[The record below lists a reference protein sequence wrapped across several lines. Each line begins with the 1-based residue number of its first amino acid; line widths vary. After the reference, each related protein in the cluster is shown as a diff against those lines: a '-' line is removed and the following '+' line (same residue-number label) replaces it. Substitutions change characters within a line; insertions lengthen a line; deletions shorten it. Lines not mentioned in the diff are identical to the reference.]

1 MTEQTLNTNEDNSSM
16 NNPKV
21 MNSSPEVVPKAYL
34 ASFILITLCFPLWG
48 FANDITNP
56 LVKAFSK
63 VLQMSA
69 AEGTWVQ
76 VAFYGGYGAM
86 AIPAALFIKKF
97 SYKAGLMVGLAFYAL
112 GAFLFIPAAGAQAFP
127 PFLFAFFVM
136 TCGLSFLE
144 TSANPYVLS
153 MGPPETATQR
163 LNLAQAFNPV
173 GSLLGMFVATQFII
187 QKLNPATDAERREL
201 AADGSQSALDQL
213 SAITAND
220 LTVIRDPYLAIGAV
234 VVFVLLIIAFKKM
247 PITEEKSTS
256 LDIKG
261 TFKRLLANQNYR
273 EGVIA
278 QMFYV
283 GAQIMCW
290 TFIIHYGTEVFVSM
304 GLTEQ
309 AAEAKSQMFNIYAMV
324 IFCLSRF
331 ICTFLLKFI
340 NPGKLLMVLAAG
352 GMFFTAATI
361 FLNGLAGMYALV
373 GISACMSLMF
383 PTIYGIALTG
393 TGDDAKLGAAGL
405 IMAIVGGT
413 FLPMAQAS
421 IIDMKV
427 VFDSFSA
434 TKASFVLPLL
444 CFVVIALYGKRSQ
457 QHLPNANK

>member
-1 MTEQTLNTNEDNSSM
+1 MSKSQITININDEAGNQNVNVKSSD
-16 NNPKV
+16 
-21 MNSSPEVVPKAYL
+21 ELIPKAYII
-34 ASFILITLCFPLWG
+34 SFILITMCFPLWG

-76 VAFYGGYGAM
+76 VAFYGGYGVM
-86 AIPAALFIKKF
+86 AIPAAIFIKKF
-97 SYKAGLMVGLAFYAL
+97 SYKAGLLMGLGFYAL
-112 GAFLFIPAAGAQAFP
+112 GAFLFIPAADAQAFT
-127 PFLFAFFVM
+127 PFLLAFFVM

-144 TSANPYVLS
+144 TSANPYILS
-153 MGPPETATQR
+153 MGPASTATQR

-187 QKLNPATDAERREL
+187 QKLNPASDAERRALVDE
-201 AADGSQSALDQL
+201 GSTSSLDQL
-213 SAITAND
+213 AAITAND
-220 LTVIRDPYLAIGAV
+220 LEVIRNPYLAIGFV
-234 VVFVLLIIAFKKM
+234 VLVMLIIIAIKKM
-247 PITEEKSTS
+247 PSTEEKSAS

-261 TFKRLLANQNYR
+261 TFKRLFANQNYR

-290 TFIIHYGTEVFVSM
+290 TFIIHYGTEVFV
-304 GLTEQ
+304 GLGMTEQ
-309 AAEAKSQMFNIYAMV
+309 AAEAKSQVFNIYAMI

-331 ICTFLLKFI
+331 VCTFILKYI
-340 NPGKLLMVLAAG
+340 NPGKLLMILAAG
-352 GMFFTAATI
+352 GMMFTIATI
-361 FLNGLAGMYALV
+361 FLSGVAGMYALV

-421 IIDMKV
+421 IIDMQV
-427 VFDSFSA
+427 VFDGFSA

-444 CFVVIALYGKRSQ
+444 CFVVIAIFGKRSQ
-457 QHLPNANK
+457 RHLP

>member
-1 MTEQTLNTNEDNSSM
+1 MNKPNAACADNNETMLADN
-16 NNPKV
+16 PLT
-21 MNSSPEVVPKAYL
+21 SSPEVVPKVYL
-34 ASFILITLCFPLWG
+34 FSFILVTLCFPLWG

-63 VLQMSA
+63 VLQMSTT
-69 AEGTWVQ
+69 EGTWVQ

-97 SYKAGLMVGLAFYAL
+97 SYKAGLLMGLGFYAL
-112 GAFLFIPAAGAQAFP
+112 GALLFIPAADAQAFA
-127 PFLFAFFVM
+127 PFLLAFFVM

-153 MGPPETATQR
+153 MGPAATATQR

-187 QKLNPATDAERREL
+187 QKLNPASDAERRAL
-201 AADGSQSALDQL
+201 ADDGSASALEQL

-220 LTVIRDPYLAIGAV
+220 LEVIRNPYLAIGV
-234 VVFVLLIIAFKKM
+234 VVLIMLVVIAVKKM
-247 PITEEKSTS
+247 PRTEEKAES
-256 LDIKG
+256 LDIRG

-290 TFIIHYGTEVFVSM
+290 TFIIHYGTEVFVQLGM
-304 GLTEQ
+304 TEQ
-309 AAEAKSQMFNIYAMV
+309 AAEAKSQMLNIYAMI

-331 ICTFLLKFI
+331 VCTFLLKYI
-340 NPGKLLMVLAAG
+340 NAGKLLMVLAAG
-352 GMFFTAATI
+352 GMLFTLATI
-361 FLNGLAGMYALV
+361 FLEGVAGVYALV

-427 VFDSFSA
+427 VFDGFSA

-444 CFVVIALYGKRSQ
+444 CFVVIAIYGKRSQ
-457 QHLPNANK
+457 KHLPK

>member
-1 MTEQTLNTNEDNSSM
+1 MAEQTINPHEGERMMNESKISNT
-16 NNPKV
+16 
-21 MNSSPEVVPKAYL
+21 SPEIVPRAYL
-34 ASFILITLCFPLWG
+34 VSFILITLCFPLWG

-63 VLQMSA
+63 VLQMTA

-86 AIPAALFIKKF
+86 AIPAAIFIKKYT
-97 SYKAGLMVGLAFYAL
+97 YKAGLMFGLAFYAL
-112 GAFLFIPAAGAQAFP
+112 GSFLFVPAADAQSFT
-127 PFLFAFFVM
+127 PFLLAFFVM

-144 TSANPYVLS
+144 TSANPYILS
-153 MGPPETATQR
+153 MGPAETATRR

-187 QKLNPATDAERREL
+187 QKLNPATGEERRNL
-201 AADGSQSALDQL
+201 AADGSLSALEQL
-213 SAITAND
+213 SVITAND
-220 LTVIRDPYLAIGAV
+220 LEVIRDPYLVIGAV
-234 VVFVLLIIAFKKM
+234 VFIMLLIVAFKNM
-247 PITEEKSTS
+247 PTTEEKSQD
-256 LDIKG
+256 LDITG
-261 TFKRLLANQNYR
+261 TFKRLSANQNYR

-290 TFIIHYGTEVFVSM
+290 TFIIHYGTEVFVQQGM
-304 GLTEQ
+304 TEQ
-309 AAEAKSQMFNIYAMV
+309 ASEAKSQMLNIYAMV

-331 ICTFLLKFI
+331 VCTFLLKYI
-340 NPGKLLMVLAAG
+340 NPSKLLMRLAAG
-352 GMFFTAATI
+352 GMVFTLATI
-361 FLNGLAGMYALV
+361 FLSGVAGIYALV

-383 PTIYGIALTG
+383 PTIYGIALSG

-421 IIDMKV
+421 IIDMKM
-427 VFDSFSA
+427 VFDGFSA
-434 TKASFVLPLL
+434 TKASFVLPLI
-444 CFVVIALYGKRSQ
+444 CFVVIAIYGRRSQ
-457 QHLPNANK
+457 KHLPQ

>member
-1 MTEQTLNTNEDNSSM
+1 MNEPSVAIDDKIIKQPRSQST
-16 NNPKV
+16 
-21 MNSSPEVVPKAYL
+21 SEEIVPKAYL
-34 ASFILITLCFPLWG
+34 FSFILITLCFPLWG

-76 VAFYGGYGAM
+76 VAFYGGYGVM

-97 SYKAGLMVGLAFYAL
+97 SYKAGLMMGLAFYAL
-112 GAFLFIPAAGAQAFP
+112 GAFLFIPAADSQAFV

-153 MGPPETATQR
+153 MGPASTATQR

-187 QKLNPATDAERREL
+187 QKLNPATDTERREL
-201 AADGSQSALDQL
+201 LAEGSQAGLDQL
-213 SAITAND
+213 AAITAND
-220 LTVIRDPYLAIGAV
+220 LDVIRNPYLAIGV
-234 VVFVLLIIAFKKM
+234 VVLIMLAVIAFKKM
-247 PITEEKSTS
+247 PKTEEKSEG
-256 LDIKG
+256 LDIRG

-290 TFIIHYGTEVFVSM
+290 TFIIHYGTEVFVKLGM
-304 GLTEQ
+304 TEQ

-331 ICTFLLKFI
+331 ICTFLLKYI
-340 NPGKLLMVLAAG
+340 NSGKLLMLLAG
-352 GMFFTAATI
+352 GGMIFTLATI
-361 FLNGLAGMYALV
+361 FLDGIWGMYALI

-421 IIDMKV
+421 IIDMNV

-444 CFVVIALYGKRSQ
+444 CFVIIAVYGKRSQ
-457 QHLPNANK
+457 RQLAQ

>member
-1 MTEQTLNTNEDNSSM
+1 MNKSNVIANDKNTATIANIPTSE
-16 NNPKV
+16 
-21 MNSSPEVVPKAYL
+21 ELVPKIYL
-34 ASFILITLCFPLWG
+34 IPFILVTLCFPLWG

-63 VLQMSA
+63 ILQMTTSEA
-69 AEGTWVQ
+69 TLVQ

-86 AIPAALFIKKF
+86 AIPAAIFIKKF
-97 SYKAGLMVGLAFYAL
+97 SYKAGLIIGLAFYAF
-112 GAFLFIPAAGAQAFP
+112 GAFLFIPAVGAQAFA
-127 PFLFAFFVM
+127 PFLLAFFVM

-144 TSANPYVLS
+144 TSANPYILS
-153 MGPPETATQR
+153 MGPVSTATQR
-163 LNLAQAFNPV
+163 LNLAQAFNPL

-187 QKLNPATDAERREL
+187 QKLNPATAAERQAL
-201 AADGSQSALDQL
+201 ASDGSANALEQL
-213 SAITAND
+213 STITIND
-220 LTVIRDPYLAIGAV
+220 LEVIRNPYLAIGAV
-234 VVFVLLIIAFKKM
+234 VLLMLVVISIKKM
-247 PITEEKSTS
+247 PQTEKESND
-256 LDIKG
+256 LDLKG
-261 TFKRLLANQNYR
+261 TFKRLIANRNYR

-290 TFIIHYGTEVFVSM
+290 TFIIHYGTEVFVEL

-309 AAEAKSQMFNIYAMV
+309 AAETKSQILNIYAMI

-331 ICTFLLKFI
+331 VCTFILKYI
-340 NPGKLLMVLAAG
+340 NPGKLLMLLATG
-352 GMFFTAATI
+352 GIFLTIATI
-361 FLNGLAGMYALV
+361 FLEGVAGIYALV

-421 IIDMKV
+421 IIDMKI
-427 VFDSFSA
+427 VFEGFSA
-434 TKASFVLPLL
+434 TKASFIFPLF
-444 CFVVIALYGKRSQ
+444 CFVVIAIYGKRSQ
-457 QHLPNANK
+457 QNGLNT

>member
-1 MTEQTLNTNEDNSSM
+1 MTEQILNTNENKSTINEPQAM
-16 NNPKV
+16 NY
-21 MNSSPEVVPKAYL
+21 SAEVVPKAYL
-34 ASFILITLCFPLWG
+34 VSFILITLCFPLWG

-76 VAFYGGYGAM
+76 VAFYGGYGVM

-112 GAFLFIPAAGAQAFP
+112 GAFLFIPAAGAQTFT
-127 PFLFAFFVM
+127 PFLLAFFVM

-144 TSANPYVLS
+144 TSANPYILS
-153 MGPPETATQR
+153 MGPASTATQR

-187 QKLNPATDAERREL
+187 QKLNPTTDAERREL
-201 AADGSQSALDQL
+201 AADGSQTALDQL
-213 SAITAND
+213 AVITAND
-220 LTVIRDPYLAIGAV
+220 LEVIRNPYLAIGFVVLVMLAV
-234 VVFVLLIIAFKKM
+234 IAFKKM
-247 PITEEKSTS
+247 PRTEEKASS
-256 LDIKG
+256 LDIRG

-290 TFIIHYGTEVFVSM
+290 TFIIHYGTELFVKLGM
-304 GLTEQ
+304 TEQ
-309 AAEAKSQMFNIYAMV
+309 DAEAKSQMLNIYAMV

-331 ICTFLLKFI
+331 ICTFLLKFF
-340 NPGKLLMVLAAG
+340 NAGKLLMVLAAG
-352 GMFFTAATI
+352 GIGFTAATI
-361 FLNGLAGMYALV
+361 FFDGVAGIYALV

-393 TGDDAKLGAAGL
+393 TGEDAKLGAAGL

-427 VFDSFSA
+427 VFDGFSA
-434 TKASFVLPLL
+434 TKASFILPLL
-444 CFVVIALYGKRSQ
+444 CFAVIAIYGKRSQ
-457 QHLPNANK
+457 KHLPK

>member
-1 MTEQTLNTNEDNSSM
+1 MNDPSVTVNTSEELSV
-16 NNPKV
+16 NNKPTTD
-21 MNSSPEVVPKAYL
+21 EVVPKAYIIP
-34 ASFILITLCFPLWG
+34 FILITLCFPLWG

-56 LVKAFSK
+56 LVSAFSK
-63 VLQMSA
+63 VLQMSTT
-69 AEGTWVQ
+69 EGTWVQ

-97 SYKAGLMVGLAFYAL
+97 SYKAGLIVGLGFYAL
-112 GAFLFIPAAGAQAFP
+112 GALLFIPAAGAQAFA

-153 MGPPETATQR
+153 MGPASTATQR

-187 QKLNPATDAERREL
+187 QKLNPATDDERRAL
-201 AADGSQSALDQL
+201 AADGSDTALEQL
-213 SAITAND
+213 SMITAND
-220 LTVIRDPYLAIGAV
+220 LEVIRNPYLAIAV
-234 VVFVLLIIAFKKM
+234 VVLVMLVVIAFKKM
-247 PITEEKSTS
+247 PKTEEKSEG
-256 LDIKG
+256 LDIRG
-261 TFKRLLANQNYR
+261 TFKRLLANKNYR

-290 TFIIHYGTEVFVSM
+290 TFIIHYGTEVFTNM
-304 GLTEQ
+304 GMAEQ
-309 AAEAKSQMFNIYAMV
+309 DAEAKSQMFNIYAMI

-331 ICTFLLKFI
+331 ICTALLKYI

-352 GMFFTAATI
+352 GMFFSAGTI
-361 FLNGLAGMYALV
+361 FLEGVIGVYSLV

-421 IIDMKV
+421 IIDMNV
-427 VFDSFSA
+427 VFDTFSA
-434 TKASFVLPLL
+434 TKASFILPLL
-444 CFVVIALYGKRSQ
+444 CFVVIAIYGKRSQ
-457 QHLPNANK
+457 RQLAQ

>member
-1 MTEQTLNTNEDNSSM
+1 MANVSTPEEIKVEQTST
-16 NNPKV
+16 
-21 MNSSPEVVPKAYL
+21 EVVPKAYL
-34 ASFILITLCFPLWG
+34 FSFILVTLCFPLWG

-76 VAFYGGYGAM
+76 VAFYGGYGVM
-86 AIPAALFIKKF
+86 AIPAAIFIKKF
-97 SYKAGLMVGLAFYAL
+97 SYKAGLMMGLTFYAL
-112 GAFLFIPAAGAQAFP
+112 GALLFIPAAGTQAFA
-127 PFLFAFFVM
+127 PFLLAFFVM

-153 MGPPETATQR
+153 MGPASTATQR

-201 AADGSQSALDQL
+201 AADGTEQALEQL
-213 SAITAND
+213 SAITNND
-220 LTVIRDPYLAIGAV
+220 LAVIRDPYLAIGV
-234 VVFVLLIIAFKKM
+234 VVIIVLAIIAFKKM
-247 PITEEKSTS
+247 PVTEEKSQS

-273 EGVIA
+273 EGVVA

-290 TFIIHYGTEVFVSM
+290 TFIIHYGTEVFVKLGMS
-304 GLTEQ
+304 EQ
-309 AAEAKSQMFNIYAMV
+309 AAEAKSQMLNIYAMI

-331 ICTFLLKFI
+331 VCTFLLKYI
-340 NPGKLLMVLAAG
+340 NAGKLLMVLAAG
-352 GMFFTAATI
+352 GMLFTLLTI
-361 FLNGLAGMYALV
+361 FLSGVAGIYALV

-427 VFDSFSA
+427 VFDGFSA
-434 TKASFVLPLL
+434 TKASFILPLF
-444 CFVVIALYGKRSQ
+444 CFVVIAIYGKRSQ
-457 QHLPNANK
+457 KHLPK

>member
-1 MTEQTLNTNEDNSSM
+1 MTEYTMNSNEDKDTMQEM
-16 NNPKV
+16 NERAFPTAI
-21 MNSSPEVVPKAYL
+21 VPQAYL
-34 ASFILITLCFPLWG
+34 VSFILVTLCFPLWG

-76 VAFYGGYGAM
+76 VAFYGGYGVM

-97 SYKAGLMVGLAFYAL
+97 SYKAGLMLGLAFYAL
-112 GAFLFIPAAGAQAFP
+112 GAFLFIPAAGAQAFA

-144 TSANPYVLS
+144 TSANPYILS
-153 MGPPETATQR
+153 MGPKETATQR
-163 LNLAQAFNPV
+163 LNLAQAFNPL

-187 QKLNPATDAERREL
+187 QKLNPATDAQRREL
-201 AADGSQSALDQL
+201 AADGSQSALEQL

-220 LTVIRDPYLAIGAV
+220 LAVIRDPYLAIGVV
-234 VVFVLLIIAFKKM
+234 VVFVLLIIAYKKM

-290 TFIIHYGTEVFVSM
+290 TFIIHYGTEVFVKLGM
-304 GLTEQ
+304 TEQ
-309 AAEAKSQMFNIYAMV
+309 AAEAKAQMFNIYAMV

-352 GMFFTAATI
+352 GMLFTGATI
-361 FLNGLAGMYALV
+361 FLDGIAGMYALI

-413 FLPMAQAS
+413 FLPYAQAS
-421 IIDMKV
+421 IRDMKL
-427 VFDSFSA
+427 VFDGFSA
-434 TKASFVLPLL
+434 TKASFALPLI

-457 QHLPNANK
+457 QHRPK

>member
-1 MTEQTLNTNEDNSSM
+1 MTEQTINTKAVKSAM
-16 NNPKV
+16 NDPKV
-21 MNSSPEVVPKAYL
+21 MNSSVEVVPKAYL
-34 ASFILITLCFPLWG
+34 VSFILITLCFPLWG

-112 GAFLFIPAAGAQAFP
+112 GAFLFIPAAGAQAFT

-144 TSANPYVLS
+144 TTANPYILS
-153 MGPPETATQR
+153 MGPAETATQR

-201 AADGSQSALDQL
+201 AADGSQSALEQL
-213 SAITAND
+213 SVITAND

-234 VVFVLLIIAFKKM
+234 VVVVLLIIAFKKM

-261 TFKRLLANQNYR
+261 TFKRLLSNQNYR
-273 EGVIA
+273 EGVVT

-290 TFIIHYGTEVFVSM
+290 TFIIHYGTEVFIKL

-324 IFCLSRF
+324 IFCLGRF
-331 ICTFLLKFI
+331 ICTFLLKYI

-352 GMFFTAATI
+352 GMLFTGATI
-361 FLNGLAGMYALV
+361 FLDGLAGMYALV

-393 TGDDAKLGAAGL
+393 TGDDAKLRAAGL

-421 IIDMKV
+421 IIDMKM
-427 VFDSFSA
+427 VFEGFSA

-457 QHLPNANK
+457 QSLTK

>member
-1 MTEQTLNTNEDNSSM
+1 MTEKTLNTNEDENLM
-16 NNPKV
+16 NISQAMDK
-21 MNSSPEVVPKAYL
+21 SPELVPKAYL
-34 ASFILITLCFPLWG
+34 IPFILITLCFPLWG

-63 VLQMSA
+63 VLQMST

-97 SYKAGLMVGLAFYAL
+97 SYKAGIILGLGFYAL
-112 GAFLFIPAAGAQAFP
+112 GALLFIPAADAQAFN
-127 PFLFAFFVM
+127 PFLLAFFVM

-153 MGPPETATQR
+153 MGPAETATQR

-187 QKLNPATDAERREL
+187 QKLDPATDAERRAL
-201 AADGSQSALDQL
+201 ATDGTEKALEQL
-213 SAITAND
+213 SVITSND
-220 LTVIRDPYLAIGAV
+220 LAVIRDPYLAIAV
-234 VVFVLLIIAFKKM
+234 VVVCVLMVIAFKKM
-247 PITEEKSTS
+247 PSTEEKSES
-256 LDIKG
+256 LDIRG
-261 TFKRLLANQNYR
+261 TFKRLMANKNYR
-273 EGVIA
+273 EGVVA

-290 TFIIHYGTEVFVSM
+290 TFIIHYGTEVFMTLGMS
-304 GLTEQ
+304 EQ
-309 AAEAKSQMFNIYAMV
+309 DAEAKSQMFNIYAMV

-331 ICTFLLKFI
+331 ICTFLLKFV
-340 NPGKLLMVLAAG
+340 NPGKLLMLLAAG
-352 GMFFTAATI
+352 GLLFTTATI
-361 FLNGLAGMYALV
+361 FLDGMAGMYALV

-427 VFDSFSA
+427 IFDGFSA

-444 CFVVIALYGKRSQ
+444 CFVVIAIYGKRAQ
-457 QHLPNANK
+457 RNLPINN

>member
-1 MTEQTLNTNEDNSSM
+1 MTEQTINTKAVKSAM
-16 NNPKV
+16 NDPKV
-21 MNSSPEVVPKAYL
+21 MNSSVEVVPKAYL
-34 ASFILITLCFPLWG
+34 VSFILITLCFPLWG

-76 VAFYGGYGAM
+76 VAFYGGYGTM

-112 GAFLFIPAAGAQAFP
+112 GAFLFIPAAGAQAFT

-144 TSANPYVLS
+144 TTANPYILS
-153 MGPPETATQR
+153 MGPAETATQR

-201 AADGSQSALDQL
+201 AADGSQSALEQL
-213 SAITAND
+213 SVITAND

-234 VVFVLLIIAFKKM
+234 VVVVLLIIAFKKM

-261 TFKRLLANQNYR
+261 TFKRLLSNQNYR
-273 EGVIA
+273 EGVVT

-290 TFIIHYGTEVFVSM
+290 TFIIHYGTEVFIKL

-324 IFCLSRF
+324 IFCLGRF
-331 ICTFLLKFI
+331 ICTFLLKYI

-352 GMFFTAATI
+352 GMLFTGATI
-361 FLNGLAGMYALV
+361 FLDGLAGMYALV

-393 TGDDAKLGAAGL
+393 SGDDAKLGAAGL

-421 IIDMKV
+421 IIDMKM
-427 VFDSFSA
+427 VFEGFSA

-457 QHLPNANK
+457 QSLTK

>member
-1 MTEQTLNTNEDNSSM
+1 MNEQQVTINGNDDGVSPSI
-16 NNPKV
+16 KV
-21 MNSSPEVVPKAYL
+21 SGSEEVVPKAYL
-34 ASFILITLCFPLWG
+34 VSFILITLCFPLWG

-63 VLQMSA
+63 VLQMST

-86 AIPAALFIKKF
+86 AIPAAIFIKKF
-97 SYKAGLMVGLAFYAL
+97 SYKAGLLMGLAFYAL
-112 GAFLFIPAAGAQAFP
+112 GALLFIPAADAQAFT

-153 MGPPETATQR
+153 MGPASTATQR

-187 QKLNPATDAERREL
+187 QKLNPATDAERRAL
-201 AADGSQSALDQL
+201 AEDGSATALEQL
-213 SAITAND
+213 SVITAND
-220 LTVIRDPYLAIGAV
+220 LEVIRNPYLAIGAV
-234 VVFVLLIIAFKKM
+234 VIFMLIVIAVKKM
-247 PITEEKSTS
+247 PRTEERSTS

-261 TFKRLLANQNYR
+261 TFKRLLANRNYR
-273 EGVIA
+273 EGVVA

-290 TFIIHYGTEVFVSM
+290 TFIIHYGTEVFVSLGM
-304 GLTEQ
+304 TEQ
-309 AAEAKSQMFNIYAMV
+309 AAEAKSQMLNIYAMI

-331 ICTFLLKFI
+331 VCTFLLKYI
-340 NPGKLLMVLAAG
+340 NPGKLLMILAAG
-352 GMFFTAATI
+352 GMLFTIATI
-361 FLNGLAGMYALV
+361 FLSGVAGVYALV

-427 VFDSFSA
+427 VFDGFSA

-444 CFVVIALYGKRSQ
+444 CFVVIAIYGKRSQ
-457 QHLPNANK
+457 KHLPK

>member
-1 MTEQTLNTNEDNSSM
+1 MTGQTLKVEDDSSM
-16 NNPKV
+16 LKDTP
-21 MNSSPEVVPKAYL
+21 STSPELIPKKYL
-34 ASFILITLCFPLWG
+34 ISFILVTLCFPLWG

-76 VAFYGGYGAM
+76 VAFYGGYGVM
-86 AIPAALFIKKF
+86 AIPAAIFIKKF
-97 SYKAGLMVGLAFYAL
+97 SYKAGLMTGLAFYAL
-112 GAFLFIPAAGAQAFP
+112 GALLFLPAAGAQSFTY
-127 PFLFAFFVM
+127 FLIAFFVM

-153 MGPPETATQR
+153 MGPAATATQR

-187 QKLNPATDAERREL
+187 QKLNPASDAERREL
-201 AADGSQSALDQL
+201 AADGSQQAIEQL

-220 LTVIRDPYLAIGAV
+220 LEVIRDPYLAIGV
-234 VVFVLLIIAFKKM
+234 VVLFVLAVIAFKTM
-247 PITEEKSTS
+247 PRTGAKSEGVDLT
-256 LDIKG
+256 G
-261 TFKRLLANQNYR
+261 TFKRLIANQNYR

-290 TFIIHYGTEVFVSM
+290 TFIIHYGTEVFM
-304 GLTEQ
+304 ELGMTEQ
-309 AAEAKSQMFNIYAMV
+309 AAEAKSQTFNIYAMV

-331 ICTFLLKFI
+331 ICTFLLKYV
-340 NPGKLLMVLAAG
+340 NPGKLLMLLSAG
-352 GMFFTAATI
+352 GMCFTAATI
-361 FLNGLAGMYALV
+361 FLDGIMGMYTLV

-393 TGDDAKLGAAGL
+393 TGEDAKLGAAGL

-413 FLPMAQAS
+413 FLPMAQAT
-421 IIDMKV
+421 IIDMNV

-434 TKASFVLPLL
+434 TKASFVLPFI

-457 QHLPNANK
+457 QHIPS

>member
-1 MTEQTLNTNEDNSSM
+1 MANVSTTPEINVEANST
-16 NNPKV
+16 
-21 MNSSPEVVPKAYL
+21 EVVPKAYL
-34 ASFILITLCFPLWG
+34 FAFILVTLCFPLWG

-63 VLQMSA
+63 VLQMST

-76 VAFYGGYGAM
+76 VAFYGGYGVM
-86 AIPAALFIKKF
+86 AIPAAIFIKKF
-97 SYKAGLMVGLAFYAL
+97 SYKAGLMMGLAFYAL
-112 GAFLFIPAAGAQAFP
+112 GALLFIPAAGAQAFA

-153 MGPPETATQR
+153 MGPAATATQR

-187 QKLNPATDAERREL
+187 QKLNPASDAERREL
-201 AADGSQSALDQL
+201 AADGSQQALEQL
-213 SAITAND
+213 SVITNND
-220 LTVIRDPYLAIGAV
+220 LAVIRDPYLAIGV
-234 VVFVLLIIAFKKM
+234 VVIIVLAIIAFKKM
-247 PITEEKSTS
+247 PVTEEKSES
-256 LDIKG
+256 LDLKG

-273 EGVIA
+273 EGVVA

-290 TFIIHYGTEVFVSM
+290 TFIIHYGTEVFVKLGMS
-304 GLTEQ
+304 EQ
-309 AAEAKSQMFNIYAMV
+309 AAEAKSQMLNIYAMV

-331 ICTFLLKFI
+331 VCTFLLKYI
-340 NPGKLLMVLAAG
+340 NAGKLLMVLAAG
-352 GMFFTAATI
+352 GMVFTLLTI
-361 FLNGLAGMYALV
+361 FLDGVSGVYALV

-427 VFDSFSA
+427 VFDNFSA
-434 TKASFVLPLL
+434 TKASFVLPLI
-444 CFVVIALYGKRSQ
+444 CFVVIAIYGKRSQ
-457 QHLPNANK
+457 QHLPK

>member
-1 MTEQTLNTNEDNSSM
+1 MNDPTSTIDTNDKITTQHNQSTAD
-16 NNPKV
+16 
-21 MNSSPEVVPKAYL
+21 EVIPKAYL
-34 ASFILITLCFPLWG
+34 IPFILITLCFPLWG

-56 LVKAFSK
+56 LVSAFSK
-63 VLQMSA
+63 VLQMSTT
-69 AEGTWVQ
+69 EGTWVQ

-97 SYKAGLMVGLAFYAL
+97 SYKAGLIVGLGFYAL
-112 GAFLFIPAAGAQAFP
+112 GALLFIPAAGAQAFA
-127 PFLFAFFVM
+127 PFLLAFFVM

-144 TSANPYVLS
+144 TTANPYVLS
-153 MGPPETATQR
+153 MGPASTATQR
-163 LNLAQAFNPV
+163 LNLAQAFNPL

-187 QKLNPATDAERREL
+187 QKLNPATDDERRAL
-201 AADGSQSALDQL
+201 VADGSDSALEQL
-213 SAITAND
+213 SMITAND
-220 LTVIRDPYLAIGAV
+220 LEVIRNPYLAIAV
-234 VVFVLLIIAFKKM
+234 VVLTMLVVIAFKKM
-247 PITEEKSTS
+247 PRTEEKSEN
-256 LDIKG
+256 LDIRG

-290 TFIIHYGTEVFVSM
+290 TFIIHYGTEVFTNM
-304 GLTEQ
+304 GMAEQ
-309 AAEAKSQMFNIYAMV
+309 DAEAKSQMFNIYAMI

-331 ICTFLLKFI
+331 ICTALLKFI

-352 GMFFTAATI
+352 GMFFSAGTI
-361 FLNGLAGMYALV
+361 FLDGVIGVYSLV

-421 IIDMKV
+421 IIDMNV
-427 VFDSFSA
+427 VFDTFSA
-434 TKASFVLPLL
+434 TKASFILPLL
-444 CFVVIALYGKRSQ
+444 CFVIIAVYGKRSQ
-457 QHLPNANK
+457 RQLAQ

>member
-1 MTEQTLNTNEDNSSM
+1 M
-16 NNPKV
+16 NKSYTAVDDKEITQGVNKSTSEV
-21 MNSSPEVVPKAYL
+21 VVPKAYL
-34 ASFILITLCFPLWG
+34 VSFILITLCFPLWG

-63 VLQMSA
+63 VLQMTT

-86 AIPAALFIKKF
+86 AIPAAIFIKKF
-97 SYKAGLMVGLAFYAL
+97 SYKAGLLMGLAFYAL
-112 GAFLFIPAAGAQAFP
+112 GALLFIPAASAQEFV

-153 MGPPETATQR
+153 MGPASTATQR

-187 QKLNPATDAERREL
+187 QKLNPASDEERRAL
-201 AADGSQSALDQL
+201 AAEASTTALDKL

-220 LTVIRDPYLAIGAV
+220 LEVIRNPYLAIGAV
-234 VVFVLLIIAFKKM
+234 VLVMFVVIAIKKM
-247 PITEEKSTS
+247 PRTEEKSES

-261 TFKRLLANQNYR
+261 TFKRLFANQNYR
-273 EGVIA
+273 EGVVA

-290 TFIIHYGTEVFVSM
+290 TFIIHYGTEVFVNLGM
-304 GLTEQ
+304 TEQ
-309 AAEAKSQMFNIYAMV
+309 AAEAKSQSLNIYAMI

-331 ICTFLLKFI
+331 ICTFLLKYI
-340 NPGKLLMVLAAG
+340 NPGKLLMLLAFG
-352 GMFFTAATI
+352 GMVFTLGTI
-361 FLNGLAGMYALV
+361 FLEGVAGVYSLV
-373 GISACMSLMF
+373 AISACMSLMF

-413 FLPMAQAS
+413 FLPMLQAS

-427 VFDSFSA
+427 VFDTFSA
-434 TKASFVLPLL
+434 VKFSFIWVLI
-444 CFVVIALYGKRSQ
+444 CFVVIAVYGKRSQ
-457 QHLPNANK
+457 KHLPK

>member
-1 MTEQTLNTNEDNSSM
+1 MNEPVVTINNDEKLVESHITSNTD
-16 NNPKV
+16 
-21 MNSSPEVVPKAYL
+21 EVVPKAYL
-34 ASFILITLCFPLWG
+34 IPFILITLCFPLWG

-56 LVKAFSK
+56 LVSAFSK
-63 VLQMSA
+63 VLQMSV

-97 SYKAGLMVGLAFYAL
+97 SYKAGLIVGLGFYAL
-112 GAFLFIPAAGAQAFP
+112 GAFLFIPAAGAQAFA
-127 PFLFAFFVM
+127 PFLLAFFIM

-153 MGPPETATQR
+153 MGPASTATQR

-187 QKLNPATDAERREL
+187 QKLNPTTDAERRAL
-201 AADGSQSALDQL
+201 VADGSDSALDQL
-213 SAITAND
+213 SVITAND
-220 LTVIRDPYLAIGAV
+220 LEVIRNPYLAIGI
-234 VVFVLLIIAFKKM
+234 VVFVMLLVIAFKKM
-247 PITEEKSTS
+247 PRTEEKSQS
-256 LDIKG
+256 LDIRG

-278 QMFYV
+278 QVFYV

-290 TFIIHYGTEVFVSM
+290 TFIIHYGTEVFVKM
-304 GLTEQ
+304 GMAEQ
-309 AAEAKSQMFNIYAMV
+309 AAEAKSQMLNIYAMI

-331 ICTFLLKFI
+331 VCTALLKFI

-352 GMFFTAATI
+352 GIFFSAGTI
-361 FLNGLAGMYALV
+361 FLDGVIGVYSLV

-421 IIDMKV
+421 IIDLKV
-427 VFDSFSA
+427 VFDGFSA
-434 TKASFVLPLL
+434 TKASFILPLI
-444 CFVVIALYGKRSQ
+444 CFVVIAIYGKRSQ
-457 QHLPNANK
+457 RQLP

>member
-1 MTEQTLNTNEDNSSM
+1 MSEQNSAIRGADGGINQHLSS
-16 NNPKV
+16 K
-21 MNSSPEVVPKAYL
+21 NSDEVVPKAYL
-34 ASFILITLCFPLWG
+34 VSFILITLCFPLWG

-63 VLQMSA
+63 VLQMTT

-86 AIPAALFIKKF
+86 AIPAAIFIKKF
-97 SYKAGLMVGLAFYAL
+97 SYKAGLLMGLGFYAL
-112 GAFLFIPAAGAQAFP
+112 GALLFIPATEAQAFA
-127 PFLFAFFVM
+127 PFLIAFFVM

-153 MGPPETATQR
+153 MGPASTATQR

-187 QKLNPATDAERREL
+187 QKLNPASDAERRAL
-201 AADGSQSALDQL
+201 AEEGSASALDQL
-213 SAITAND
+213 SAITVND
-220 LTVIRDPYLAIGAV
+220 LEVIRNPYLAIGAV
-234 VVFVLLIIAFKKM
+234 VIFMLIVIAVKKM
-247 PITEEKSTS
+247 PRTEEKSTS

-261 TFKRLLANQNYR
+261 SFKRLVANQNYR
-273 EGVIA
+273 EGVVA

-290 TFIIHYGTEVFVSM
+290 TFIIHYGTEVFVKLGM
-304 GLTEQ
+304 TEQ
-309 AAEAKSQMFNIYAMV
+309 AAEAKSQMINIYAMI

-331 ICTFLLKFI
+331 VCTFLLKYI

-352 GMFFTAATI
+352 GMLFTLATI
-361 FLNGLAGMYALV
+361 FLTGVAGVYALV

-393 TGDDAKLGAAGL
+393 TGEDAKLGAAGL

-413 FLPMAQAS
+413 FLPLAQAS

-427 VFDSFSA
+427 VFDGFSA
-434 TKASFVLPLL
+434 TKASFVLPLI

-457 QHLPNANK
+457 KHLPQ

>member
-1 MTEQTLNTNEDNSSM
+1 MNKPSAACADSHEIIEEDSR
-16 NNPKV
+16 V
-21 MNSSPEVVPKAYL
+21 TSSPEVVPKAYL
-34 ASFILITLCFPLWG
+34 IPFILITLCFPLWG

-63 VLQMSA
+63 VLQMST

-97 SYKAGLMVGLAFYAL
+97 SYKAGIILGLGFYAL
-112 GAFLFIPAAGAQAFP
+112 GALLFIPAADAQAFTQ
-127 PFLFAFFVM
+127 FLLAFFVM

-153 MGPPETATQR
+153 MGPAATATQR

-187 QKLNPATDAERREL
+187 QKLNPATDAERRAL
-201 AADGSQSALDQL
+201 ATNGSETALEQL
-213 SAITAND
+213 SVITSND
-220 LTVIRDPYLAIGAV
+220 LAVIRDPYLAIGV
-234 VVFVLLIIAFKKM
+234 VVLFVLMVIAFKKM
-247 PITEEKSTS
+247 PRTEVKAES
-256 LDIKG
+256 LDIRG

-273 EGVIA
+273 EGVVA

-290 TFIIHYGTEVFVSM
+290 TFIIHYGTEVFVNLGM
-304 GLTEQ
+304 TEQ
-309 AAEAKSQMFNIYAMV
+309 AAETKSQMLNIYAMI

-331 ICTFLLKFI
+331 VCTVLLKYI

-352 GMFFTAATI
+352 GMVFTTATI
-361 FLNGLAGMYALV
+361 FIDGVAGIYALV
-373 GISACMSLMF
+373 GVSACMSLMF

-393 TGDDAKLGAAGL
+393 TGEDAKLGAAGL

-421 IIDMKV
+421 VIDMKV
-427 VFDSFSA
+427 VFDGFSA
-434 TKASFVLPLL
+434 TKASFILPLI
-444 CFVVIALYGKRSQ
+444 CFVVIAIYGKRAQ
-457 QHLPNANK
+457 GNLPSNN

>member
-1 MTEQTLNTNEDNSSM
+1 M
-16 NNPKV
+16 NNPDATIDGDNEQV
-21 MNSSPEVVPKAYL
+21 ALGRSHSTSAEVVPKAYL
-34 ASFILITLCFPLWG
+34 VSFILITLCFPLWG

-63 VLQMSA
+63 VLQMST

-86 AIPAALFIKKF
+86 AIPAAIFIKKF
-97 SYKAGLMVGLAFYAL
+97 SYKAGLLMGLGFYAL
-112 GAFLFIPAAGAQAFP
+112 GALLFIPAADAQAFA
-127 PFLFAFFVM
+127 PFLLAFFVM

-144 TSANPYVLS
+144 TSANPYILS
-153 MGPPETATQR
+153 MGPASTATQR

-187 QKLNPATDAERREL
+187 QKLNPATADERIALAE
-201 AADGSQSALDQL
+201 DGSTGALEQL

-220 LTVIRDPYLAIGAV
+220 LEVIRNPYLAIAV
-234 VVFVLLIIAFKKM
+234 VVIIMLVVIAVKKM
-247 PITEEKSTS
+247 PRTEEKSQD

-261 TFKRLLANQNYR
+261 TFKRLFANQNYR

-290 TFIIHYGTEVFVSM
+290 TFIIHYGTEVFVKL

-309 AAEAKSQMFNIYAMV
+309 AAEAKSQMLNIYAMV

-331 ICTFLLKFI
+331 VCTFLLKYI

-352 GMFFTAATI
+352 GMLFTVATI
-361 FLNGLAGMYALV
+361 LLDGVAGIYALV

-393 TGDDAKLGAAGL
+393 TGDDAKFGAAGL

-427 VFDSFSA
+427 VFDGFSA

-444 CFVVIALYGKRSQ
+444 CFVVIAIYGKRSQ
-457 QHLPNANK
+457 KHLPK

>member
-1 MTEQTLNTNEDNSSM
+1 MNKPCVSVCDRLQNDNMSTSE
-16 NNPKV
+16 
-21 MNSSPEVVPKAYL
+21 EVVPKAYL
-34 ASFILITLCFPLWG
+34 VSFILITLCFPLWG

-63 VLQMSA
+63 VLQMTT

-97 SYKAGLMVGLAFYAL
+97 SYKAGLMMGLAFYAL
-112 GAFLFIPAAGAQAFP
+112 GAFLFIPAAETQTFI

-153 MGPPETATQR
+153 MGPAATATQR

-187 QKLNPATDAERREL
+187 QKLNPATDEERRAL
-201 AADGSQSALDQL
+201 VADGSSTALEQL

-220 LTVIRDPYLAIGAV
+220 LEVIRNPYLAIGV
-234 VVFVLLIIAFKKM
+234 VVLVMLAIIAFKKM
-247 PITEEKSTS
+247 PRTEEKSVS
-256 LDIKG
+256 LDISG

-290 TFIIHYGTEVFVSM
+290 TFIIHYGTEVFVKL

-309 AAEAKSQMFNIYAMV
+309 AAEARSQMLNIYAMI
-324 IFCLSRF
+324 IFCVSRF
-331 ICTFLLKFI
+331 VCTFLLKYV
-340 NPGKLLMVLAAG
+340 NPGKLLMLLAAG
-352 GMFFTAATI
+352 GMFFTIATI
-361 FLNGLAGMYALV
+361 FLNGIAGVYALV

-427 VFDSFSA
+427 VFDGFSA

-444 CFVVIALYGKRSQ
+444 CFVVIAIYGKRSQ
-457 QHLPNANK
+457 KKSPK

>member
-1 MTEQTLNTNEDNSSM
+1 MANVSTPEEIKVEQTST
-16 NNPKV
+16 
-21 MNSSPEVVPKAYL
+21 EVVPKAYL
-34 ASFILITLCFPLWG
+34 FSFILVTLCFPLWG

-76 VAFYGGYGAM
+76 VAFYGGYGVM
-86 AIPAALFIKKF
+86 AIPAAIFIKKF
-97 SYKAGLMVGLAFYAL
+97 SYKAGLMMGLTFYAL
-112 GAFLFIPAAGAQAFP
+112 GALLFIPAAGAQAFA
-127 PFLFAFFVM
+127 PFLLAFFVM

-153 MGPPETATQR
+153 MGPASTATQR

-201 AADGSQSALDQL
+201 AADGTEQALEQL
-213 SAITAND
+213 SAITNND
-220 LTVIRDPYLAIGAV
+220 LAVIRDPYLAIGV
-234 VVFVLLIIAFKKM
+234 VVIIVLAIIAFKKM
-247 PITEEKSTS
+247 PVTEEKSQS

-273 EGVIA
+273 EGVVA

-290 TFIIHYGTEVFVSM
+290 TFIIHYGTEVFVKLGMS
-304 GLTEQ
+304 EQ
-309 AAEAKSQMFNIYAMV
+309 AAEAKSQMLNIYAMI

-331 ICTFLLKFI
+331 VCTFLLKYI
-340 NPGKLLMVLAAG
+340 NAGKLLMVLATG
-352 GMFFTAATI
+352 GMLFTLLTI
-361 FLNGLAGMYALV
+361 FLSGVAGIYALV

-427 VFDSFSA
+427 VFDGFSA
-434 TKASFVLPLL
+434 TKASFILPLF
-444 CFVVIALYGKRSQ
+444 CFVVIAIYGKRSQ
-457 QHLPNANK
+457 KHLPK

>member
-1 MTEQTLNTNEDNSSM
+1 MTASDTANTEIDLQQGNSS
-16 NNPKV
+16 
-21 MNSSPEVVPKAYL
+21 NSKEVVPKIYL
-34 ASFILITLCFPLWG
+34 LSFILVTLCFPLWG

-63 VLQMSA
+63 VLQMSTTQS
-69 AEGTWVQ
+69 TWVQ
-76 VAFYGGYGAM
+76 VAFYGGYGVM
-86 AIPAALFIKKF
+86 AIPAAIFIKKF
-97 SYKAGLMVGLAFYAL
+97 SYKAGLLMGLGFYAL
-112 GAFLFIPAAGAQAFP
+112 GALLFIPAAGAQAFA
-127 PFLFAFFVM
+127 PFLLAFFVM

-144 TSANPYVLS
+144 TSANPYILS
-153 MGPPETATQR
+153 MGPKETATQR

-187 QKLNPATDAERREL
+187 QKLNPASDAERQAL
-201 AADGSQSALDQL
+201 AAEGTPAALDKL

-220 LTVIRDPYLAIGAV
+220 LEVIRNPYLAIGLVVLVVLIVIAV
-234 VVFVLLIIAFKKM
+234 KKM
-247 PITEEKSTS
+247 PRTESAS
-256 LDIKG
+256 QGLDLKG
-261 TFKRLLANQNYR
+261 TFKRLLANRNYR

-290 TFIIHYGTEVFVSM
+290 TFIIHYGTEVFVQLGM
-304 GLTEQ
+304 TEQ
-309 AAEAKSQMFNIYAMV
+309 AAEAKSQMMNIYAMI

-331 ICTFLLKFI
+331 VCTFLLKYI

-352 GMFFTAATI
+352 GMFFTVLTI
-361 FLNGLAGMYALV
+361 FLEGVAGVYALV

-383 PTIYGIALTG
+383 PTIYGIALTD

-421 IIDMKV
+421 IIDMNTL
-427 VFDSFSA
+427 FDGFSA
-434 TKASFVLPLL
+434 IKASFVLPLL
-444 CFVVIALYGKRSQ
+444 CFVVIAIYGKRSQ
-457 QHLPNANK
+457 QAS